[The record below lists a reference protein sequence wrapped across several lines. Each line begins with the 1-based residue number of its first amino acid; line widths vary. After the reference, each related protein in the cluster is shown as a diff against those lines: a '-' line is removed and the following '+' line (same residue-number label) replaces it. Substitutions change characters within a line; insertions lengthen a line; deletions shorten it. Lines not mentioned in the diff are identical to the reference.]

1 MIHSF
6 ESKQKFSLDS
16 VCDKL
21 LLEAITGSD
30 DPRLCYLMS
39 FELIDH
45 LTKSWFPFLVV
56 DPN

>member
-16 VCDKL
+16 ICDML
-21 LLEAITGSD
+21 IEAITGSD

-45 LTKSWFPFLVV
+45 LTKS
-56 DPN
+56 